1 MVLDGSEGSTFG
13 LESGGDIVMLDQ
25 RTQSQALLPP
35 PPPPLLHPGRLASG
49 RPRSVEC
56 VEAGHEERPA
66 DCGQLELERERVLE
80 LAQQGQRRA
89 RQTSVVRPVSSRL
102 GRREH

>member
-1 MVLDGSEGSTFG
+1 VVLDGNEGSTFG

-25 RTQSQALLPP
+25 RPQSQALLLLL
-35 PPPPLLHPGRLASG
+35 LLHPARLASG

-56 VEAGHEERPA
+56 AEAGHEERPA
-66 DCGQLELERERVLE
+66 DYGQRELERELE

-89 RQTSVVRPVSSRL
+89 R
-102 GRREH
+102 

>member
-1 MVLDGSEGSTFG
+1 VVLNGNEGSTFG

-25 RTQSQALLPP
+25 RPQSQALLLLLL
-35 PPPPLLHPGRLASG
+35 LLHPGRLASG
-49 RPRSVEC
+49 RPMSVEC
-56 VEAGHEERPA
+56 VEAEHEQRPA
-66 DCGQLELERERVLE
+66 DYGQLEPERERVLE

-89 RQTSVVRPVSSRL
+89 RQTLVVRPVSSRR